1 MKPIQKSQ
9 PKQRV
14 VHFVFQ
20 NPKYL
25 KDKNFLKPCKLKRRK
40 RAKKP
45 RQASQPTGYNRMHPN
60 EYSQRVHA
68 QRLNQFT
75 QQERI
80 GSSTPSWA
88 KLARARSI
96 PNR

>member
-1 MKPIQKSQ
+1 MEPVQGSQ

-14 VHFVFQ
+14 IHFVFQ

-25 KDKNFLKPCKLKRRK
+25 KNKNFLKPCKPKRRK
-40 RAKKP
+40 RTKA
-45 RQASQPTGYNRMHPN
+45 QQTSQSSRHDHMHPN

-68 QRLNQFT
+68 QRLNKFT
-75 QQERI
+75 RQERI

-88 KLARARSI
+88 KLARSRSI